1 MGTTEAEI
9 TRATIAARGD
19 VTALVLAGPTGEH
32 EHDGGARHPEQPAR
46 LVAVMEGVAALGSAV
61 RGGDDPRSPRPHRGT
76 GPGARPGLPD
86 RVGGL
91 LHRGRRCH
99 RRRHLRAARLVAG
112 GATSGR
118 SRAGRPDRA
127 RASPRRRG
135 VRAGAA
141 PRTSCDGGSC
151 HGFLPAQLHRR
162 RGRLAYGPRRARVDR
177 RLGRAPRERDPG
189 HLLGRPR
196 RVLCLDPPAPPLPG
210 DGTGQRGGRAG
221 ARRERR

>member
-1 MGTTEAEI
+1 M
-9 TRATIAARGD
+9 
-19 VTALVLAGPTGEH
+19 TALVLAGPTGEH

-46 LVAVMEGVAALGSAV
+46 LAAVMEGVAALGSGHEVV
-61 RGGDDPRSPRPHRGT
+61 RPSIAEAPIRGT

-91 LHRGRRCH
+91 LRPGRRRH
-99 RRRHLRAARLVAG
+99 RRRHLRAARFVAG
-112 GATSGR
+112 GAASGR
-118 SRAGRPDRA
+118 SRAGRPERA

-135 VRAGAA
+135 VRAGATA
-141 PRTSCDGGSC
+141 RTSCDGGSG

-162 RGRLAYGPRRARVDR
+162 CRRLAYGPGRARVDR

-196 RVLCLDPPAPPLPG
+196 RALCLDPPAPPLPG

-221 ARRERR
+221 PRRERR